1 MRRPMSLRRQLLLLQ
16 AAIVVITIGTVGLVA
31 MRMQESQIRDSYEQR
46 MVGVAQSVATLPSVV
61 EAYEDPDPSAVIQ
74 PIAELIREASGVTY
88 VVVTDAEGIRYSHPN
103 VENIGQMVSTD
114 PSEPLSGRVY
124 VGTQTGTMG
133 ESWRVKVPI
142 WAGGEVIGSV
152 SVGTLEE
159 TLRAEL
165 MDDLPP
171 LFGWLLGAGL
181 VGTLGAVYISRL
193 VWRRIYRM
201 EPEEIA
207 SLRDV
212 REAML
217 HGLGEGMVAVDEH
230 DRIAL
235 ANDQARR
242 MLDLPED
249 CIGKPAGD
257 VLAPALTEILAG
269 PDEVRDTLV
278 LVGEQILFVRVDR
291 AEVDD
296 RQVGSVLLLRDR
308 TEIYALVRDLD
319 GARDLTQALR
329 AQAHEF
335 ANHMHVVSGLIELG
349 REDEAVEFIARTG
362 RSGVVGMFGSLPGV
376 TDPAVGALLLAKT
389 AIAHERGVSVRT
401 DPEARIE
408 PDGTTDVVTILG
420 NLIDNAIDAAG
431 SGGTVEVSARRVD
444 GRAVLTVGDD
454 GPGIPVERRQHVF
467 EAGVST
473 KDGARSRGIGLT
485 LVRQV
490 VDRRGGTIQVGDSE
504 TGGASVE
511 VELPAARFSAEESP
525 GVQSAEK
532 LPGTSTHLAGV
543 AVSETQSATMAG
555 RAEAGAAR

>member
-16 AAIVVITIGTVGLVA
+16 AAIVVLTIGTVGLVA
-31 MRMQESQIRDSYEQR
+31 LRMQESQIRDSHEDR
-46 MVGVAQSVATLPSVV
+46 MVGVAQSVATLPSVID
-61 EAYEDPDPSAVIQ
+61 AYDDPDPSAVIQ

-103 VENIGQMVSTD
+103 VENIGRMVSTD

-142 WAGGEVIGSV
+142 FDGGEVIGSV
-152 SVGTLEE
+152 SVGTLEA

-165 MDDLPP
+165 MDDLPQ
-171 LFGWLLGAGL
+171 LFVWLLGAGL
-181 VGTLGAVYISRL
+181 IGTLGAVYISRL

-207 SLRDV
+207 SLREV
-212 REAML
+212 RDAML

-230 DRIAL
+230 GRIAL

-242 MLDLPED
+242 MLDLPDD
-249 CIGKPAGD
+249 CIGADAAD
-257 VLAPALTEILAG
+257 VLEPALTDILDG
-269 PDEVRDTLV
+269 PDVERETLV

-296 RQVGSVLLLRDR
+296 REVGSVLLLRDR

-349 REDEAVEFIARTG
+349 RAEEALEFISRTG
-362 RSGVVGMFGSLPGV
+362 RSGAVGMFSALPGI
-376 TDPAVGALLLAKT
+376 TDPAVAALLIAKT
-389 AIAHERGVSVRT
+389 AIAHERGVRVVVET
-401 DPEARIE
+401 GAHVE

-420 NLIDNAIDAAG
+420 NLIDNAVDAAG
-431 SGGTVEVSARRVD
+431 SGGTVHVAAYRVND
-444 GRAVLTVGDD
+444 VGVLTVDDD
-454 GPGIPVERRQHVF
+454 GPGIEEDQRERIF
-467 EAGVST
+467 EAGVSS
-473 KDGARSRGIGLT
+473 KEGASSRGIGLA
-485 LVRQV
+485 LVGQV
-490 VDRRGGTIQVGDSE
+490 VSRRDGEIEIGSSPDA
-504 TGGASVE
+504 GARVIVS
-511 VELPAARFSAEESP
+511 LPAPRFAAEVAAIDGAEEKVP
-525 GVQSAEK
+525 RGV
-532 LPGTSTHLAGV
+532 LASGP
-543 AVSETQSATMAG
+543 T
-555 RAEAGAAR
+555 AGAAT

>member
-16 AAIVVITIGTVGLVA
+16 AAIVVLTIGTVGLVA
-31 MRMQESQIRDSYEQR
+31 LRMQEAQIRDSHEDR
-46 MVGVAQSVATLPSVV
+46 MVGVAQSVATLPSVID
-61 EAYEDPDPSAVIQ
+61 AYDTPDPSAIIQ
-74 PIAELIREASGVTY
+74 PIAELIREASDVTY
-88 VVVTDAEGIRYSHPN
+88 VVVTDDQGIRYSHPN
-103 VENIGQMVSTD
+103 EENIGQMVSTD

-142 WAGGEVIGSV
+142 FDDGVIIGSV
-152 SVGTLEE
+152 SVGTLEA

-165 MDDLPP
+165 MDDLPQ
-171 LFGWLLGAGL
+171 LFVWLLGAGL

-207 SLRDV
+207 SLREV
-212 REAML
+212 RDAML

-230 DRIAL
+230 NRIAL
-235 ANDQARR
+235 ANDQARK

-249 CIGKPAGD
+249 CIGSEAAAVLDPAITD
-257 VLAPALTEILAG
+257 ILAG
-269 PDEVRDTLV
+269 PDVERETLV

-291 AEVDD
+291 AEVGD
-296 RQVGSVLLLRDR
+296 REVGSVLLLRDR

-349 REDEAVEFIARTG
+349 RTEEAMEFISRTG
-362 RSGVVGMFGSLPGV
+362 RSGAVGMYSALPGV

-389 AIAHERGVSVRT
+389 AIAHERGVRVQIDDGVRV
-401 DPEARIE
+401 E

-420 NLIDNAIDAAG
+420 NLIDNAVHAAG
-431 SGGTVEVSARRVD
+431 SGGLVMVGARRED
-444 GRAVLTVGDD
+444 GVAVLTVEDD
-454 GPGIPVERRQHVF
+454 GPGIDEGERERVF
-467 EAGVST
+467 EPGVTT
-473 KDGARSRGIGLT
+473 KDEASSRGIGLA

-490 VDRRGGTIQVGDSE
+490 VDRRGGGIEVGDSAH
-504 TGGASVE
+504 GGARIVVTLPAPRFAAAVGGSESAGIPVE
-511 VELPAARFSAEESP
+511 VVR
-525 GVQSAEK
+525 
-532 LPGTSTHLAGV
+532 
-543 AVSETQSATMAG
+543 
-555 RAEAGAAR
+555 